1 MGLLKDNMKKIYL
14 IIVATFILNSCGG
27 FKDAGKV
34 LRNEKIRTTDEFL
47 VKKKEP
53 LVLPPD
59 YNELP
64 EPGSAKKETNNT
76 EEDKIKKILKVKK
89 DKEESNSNKDSSI
102 EKIILNEI
110 KR

>member
-1 MGLLKDNMKKIYL
+1 MKNFNIL
-14 IIVATFILNSCGG
+14 ILIFFTLYSCGG

-34 LRNEKIRTTDEFL
+34 LRNEKIKTTDEFL

-59 YNELP
+59 YNKIP
-64 EPGSAKKETNNT
+64 EPGSMKEKNSKN
-76 EEDKIKKILKVKK
+76 EGDKIKEILKVNKENKK
-89 DKEESNSNKDSSI
+89 NNSNQDSSI